1 MSSGEDRRFQLNT
14 GHLVGAAEFAA
25 SMAAL
30 APFEPAPR
38 LAAGVSGG
46 ADSMALAL
54 LADAWARERG
64 GTLLALIV
72 DHGLRRESGAE
83 AAGVAARLGARGI
96 AARVLTVPGLAR
108 GSALAERA
116 RVARFR
122 VLVAACAGEGIPHL
136 LLGHHAADQAET
148 VLIRALGGSGSAG
161 MAGMAP
167 LVEIGGLRILR
178 PLLAVAPVELRTVV
192 ASAGATWVEDP
203 SNFDPVA
210 LRPRLRR
217 LRRDR
222 DGEGAATAAL
232 VAAAAS
238 SGRQRADD
246 EATIAAGLAER
257 VSLRPEGFGVLSEGP
272 IEPRA
277 LAALLQTIAGA
288 PYPPPT
294 NSIAAL
300 AVAPRAATLAG
311 VRLLPAGRQGA
322 GLLVVRE
329 AAAMAPPVPALAG
342 AVWDGRFRLGAS
354 ACVPAGAML
363 GALGVD
369 AARLR
374 RRSSLPS
381 VVLQTLPAIRLG
393 TTLLA
398 VPHLLYP
405 DPEACA
411 GFPMIFNPPRPAG
424 AASFLV
430 SNARLGMHEGLRHP
444 MLANT

>member
-1 MSSGEDRRFQLNT
+1 MGSSEGRKFPLNA

-64 GTLLALIV
+64 GALLALIV
-72 DHGLRRESGAE
+72 DHGLRQESGAE

-96 AARVLTVPGLAR
+96 AARVLTIRGLAR
-108 GSALAERA
+108 GTALAERA

-122 VLVAACAGEGIPHL
+122 ILVAACAEEGILHL

-161 MAGMAP
+161 MAGMAS

-178 PLLAVAPVELRTVV
+178 PLLAVFPEELRAVV

-210 LRPRLRR
+210 LRPRLRL

-232 VAAAAS
+232 IAAAAS

-257 VSLRPEGFGVLSEGP
+257 VSLRPEGFGVLSEGA
-272 IEPRA
+272 IQPRV

-294 NSIAAL
+294 NSIASL
-300 AVAPRAATLAG
+300 AAAPRKATLAG
-311 VRLLPAGRQGA
+311 VRLLPAGRQGR

-342 AVWDGRFRLGAS
+342 AVWDGRFRMAAS
-354 ACVPAGAML
+354 ARVPAEAML
-363 GALGVD
+363 GALGAD

-374 RRSSLPS
+374 RSSSLPS
-381 VVLQTLPAIRLG
+381 AVLQTLPAVRLG
-393 TTLLA
+393 TILLA
-398 VPHLLYP
+398 VPHLVYP

-411 GFPMIFNPPRPAG
+411 GFPMIFSPPRPAA
-424 AASFLV
+424 AASFLI